1 MCFLPGLQKSLKS
14 FDHCFQMLKLK
25 GSHANL
31 DHVFLLS
38 SLCLDTFAW
47 KFVHKFTRTQLFN
60 LHLVLLKSHKAL
72 ISVRDL
78 LAYLQVFQ
86 CVFYLYEIVKF
97 HGWGYEI
104 KGYARE
110 KTRRNVFYFTSK
122 ALFVYEMTFLTFQ
135 IFKSHDV
142 INYLGLKQ
150 ETHFTEKSDNE
161 IKPAFSSKNYVNNVI
176 WKLVSDPFI
185 FQRILYKKEFK
196 VVCVLVWTNFD
207 SFASTYLI

>member
-1 MCFLPGLQKSLKS
+1 
-14 FDHCFQMLKLK
+14 
-25 GSHANL
+25 
-31 DHVFLLS
+31 
-38 SLCLDTFAW
+38 
-47 KFVHKFTRTQLFN
+47 
-60 LHLVLLKSHKAL
+60 
-72 ISVRDL
+72 
-78 LAYLQVFQ
+78 
-86 CVFYLYEIVKF
+86 
-97 HGWGYEI
+97 
-104 KGYARE
+104 
-110 KTRRNVFYFTSK
+110 
-122 ALFVYEMTFLTFQ
+122 MTFLTFQ

-161 IKPAFSSKNYVNNVI
+161 IKPAFSSKNYVKNVI